1 MSGINTRCRT
11 RAVPTRSLLKSLFG
25 RGDGVSIHRSGSS
38 RNIDPHWNISDTLYR
53 KQTCI
58 GETLPLH
65 SPRPIPHAASR
76 PVRGSRPP
84 ETTPQFLEDPPNYLF
99 IYPYITLFTR
109 KQYFS
114 IWPTVFS
121 SASPSLLMCNTQ
133 ISQIGILA
141 EPCATTEPLSRGCEV
156 R

>member
-58 GETLPLH
+58 GNTP
-65 SPRPIPHAASR
+65 AAFA
-76 PVRGSRPP
+76 PP
-84 ETTPQFLEDPPNYLF
+84 DPPCRVPSGPR
-99 IYPYITLFTR
+99 ISTSRDHT
-109 KQYFS
+109 
-114 IWPTVFS
+114 TS
-121 SASPSLLMCNTQ
+121 S
-133 ISQIGILA
+133 
-141 EPCATTEPLSRGCEV
+141 
-156 R
+156 